1 MQIKLK
7 LIEKKRKIYNR
18 LAKKELS
25 VEKIDKQKKLNNND
39 LIYSYPEFVEAEKKK
54 ITKILK
60 SLIKF
65 FRISR

>member
-7 LIEKKRKIYNR
+7 LIEKKQKIYNR

-39 LIYSYPEFVEAEKKK
+39 LIYSYPEFVEAEKKENYKNLK
-54 ITKILK
+54 IFEKI
-60 SLIKF
+60 F
-65 FRISR
+65 